1 MPKLKTQTI
10 YDRETKEVTSR
21 SRGRKVK
28 NPDFSEASINFCI
41 DMMLAAKK
49 RGELN

>member
-10 YDRETKEVTSR
+10 YNRETKEITR

-28 NPDFSEASINFCI
+28 NPDFSDTFLNFCI